1 MLIEQCES
9 ESISDFN
16 EPFFQTQLQEDDF
29 INEKVSFLFEI
40 CLENLSWFFFG
51 IFKKNFLLCT
61 VTSHIFT
68 HL

>member
-29 INEKVSFLFEI
+29 INEKVSFSFLI
-40 CLENLSWFFFG
+40 CLENLSW
-51 IFKKNFLLCT
+51 L
-61 VTSHIFT
+61 S
-68 HL
+68 